1 MNIFRLFIILCS
13 LFIGCRLAIAQEGRP
28 VTHATLFGIGGV
40 NQLDSYLSPIEYT
53 GPQFQFMHETLRAT
67 HLADSAISF
76 QTLWHGNLA
85 YTKNPK
91 DNAKQAGGDLSYDI
105 AWHYN
110 FRINQDLR
118 ILVGPQLGA
127 SLGFLYNMRNGNNPA
142 QLLASLRLSASAAAI
157 YQFQIG
163 RQSFRARYQLDVPM
177 LGLMFS
183 PEYGQS
189 YYEIF
194 SLGNSGHNIC
204 ATHPFN
210 GFSSRHF
217 LSIDIPFRNITL
229 RAGYLCDIRQS
240 HVNEIK
246 HHSYTH
252 AFMLGWVRHLRIIR
266 PRRTTPEGFVM

>member
-1 MNIFRLFIILCS
+1 MNLRVFLIHCS
-13 LFIGCRLAIAQEGRP
+13 LLIGCCLAVAQEHTRP
-28 VTHATLFGIGGV
+28 VTHATLFGIGAV
-40 NQLDSYLSPIEYT
+40 NQLDSYLSPLNYT
-53 GPQFQFMHETLRAT
+53 GPQFQFMHETFRAT

-85 YTKNPK
+85 YTKNPTDK
-91 DNAKQAGGDLSYDI
+91 AKQVGGDLSYEI
-105 AWHYN
+105 TWHYN
-110 FRINQDLR
+110 FPVTQDLR
-118 ILVGPQLGA
+118 ILVGPQANA

-142 QLLASLRLSASAAAI
+142 QLLASLQLSASAAAI
-157 YQFQIG
+157 YKFHIK
-163 RQSFRARYQLDVPM
+163 RQPFTARYQLDVPL

-210 GFSSRHF
+210 AFSSRHF
-217 LSIDIPFRNITL
+217 LSIDIPLRNITL

-252 AFMLGWVRHLRIIR
+252 AFMLGWVRHLRIVR
-266 PRRTTPEGFVM
+266 PRRTTPEGYIM